1 VVEIMEWFEV
11 RVTIDDDVFEDAIM
25 GTSRQDA
32 LMNAYDN
39 WEDAE
44 RIEVI

>member
-1 VVEIMEWFEV
+1 MEWFEV
-11 RVTIDDDVFEDAIM
+11 RITIDDDVFEDAIM
-25 GTSRQDA
+25 GTSRHDA
-32 LMNAYDN
+32 LINALDN